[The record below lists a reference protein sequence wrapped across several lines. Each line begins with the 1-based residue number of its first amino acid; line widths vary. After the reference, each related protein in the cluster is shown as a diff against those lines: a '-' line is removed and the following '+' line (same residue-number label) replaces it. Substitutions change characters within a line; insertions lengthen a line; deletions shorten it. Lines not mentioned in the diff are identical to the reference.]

1 MAARSPHA
9 FAVHA
14 LLRFNGVEYTVTANR
29 SVSASMTPSHVLPVL
44 ALGSEEGENEEWDD
58 VLLAGFPAIAKA
70 LVEKGWSLDAKLT
83 KTQLA
88 ECLAFATTMDAILE
102 RARLF
107 EWFLIEENFEVVH
120 KVLAQDLSFP
130 LSWIVP
136 AMQRREA
143 RDRLRH
149 MVVDEAGLWFDVR
162 ECLHALS
169 VRLGDRKAFFYGDSP
184 SSLDALLFGF
194 LAIIIHTPVPHAQ
207 TRAILAEFPNLVQ
220 FCNRIQQQYF
230 VDAGLG
236 DFSSSSFNNHAP
248 RAGNRS
254 ATSQRD
260 RKKLLTPEEE
270 ARRQRNK
277 LFVALTVGSFIGY
290 ALFGSELEFEGI
302 SLDVE

>member
-1 MAARSPHA
+1 MLGERRAKFCEERERVQTMRFCRIYHEPGGWGMAARSPHA

-14 LLRFNGVEYTVTANR
+14 LLRFNGVEYMVTANR

-169 VRLGDRKAFFYGDSP
+169 VRLGDRKAFFLWGLAIFLGCSSLWLPGDNHSHASP
-184 SSLDALLFGF
+184 SRSNSS
-194 LAIIIHTPVPHAQ
+194 HPSRVSQ
-207 TRAILAEFPNLVQ
+207 
-220 FCNRIQQQYF
+220 
-230 VDAGLG
+230 LG
-236 DFSSSSFNNHAP
+236 
-248 RAGNRS
+248 
-254 ATSQRD
+254 
-260 RKKLLTPEEE
+260 
-270 ARRQRNK
+270 
-277 LFVALTVGSFIGY
+277 TV
-290 ALFGSELEFEGI
+290 L
-302 SLDVE
+302 